1 MKHKIQEIKQAHD
14 QLRDIE
20 AFNIVELID
29 SGELETDII
38 KSDNLTQRSEVNGIY
53 DAMTSVEFVFIL
65 HFMIEMLG
73 IIDELC
79 KALQYK
85 SQDILNVMQLKWIRF
100 NDEVV
105 ELLVFSSA
113 LVPRDNYKDFRA
125 EDICKLM
132 NDFYL
137 NDFTEQEK
145 LHMKI
150 QLDHFQLDAYQST
163 ELQIAS
169 TIVELCQVLA
179 KTNKSSIYPFLD
191 RIIHLVPIER
201 AFSAM
206 KIMTTRLHNIMEDD
220 FLSTFLVGH
229 IEKEIAQEFS
239 ADSIIGEFYLMK
251 KQRVQFRIPS
261 IEKYD

>member
-1 MKHKIQEIKQAHD
+1 
-14 QLRDIE
+14 
-20 AFNIVELID
+20 
-29 SGELETDII
+29 
-38 KSDNLTQRSEVNGIY
+38 
-53 DAMTSVEFVFIL
+53 MTSVEFVFIL

-85 SQDILNVMQLKWIRF
+85 SQDILN
-100 NDEVV
+100 EVV

-163 ELQIAS
+163 ELQKAS

-220 FLSTFLVGH
+220 FLSTYLVGH